1 MSARDAAAWEELR
14 ERCANCRA
22 CVLGQTRTNS
32 VFGVGKQDS
41 PVLFVGEGPG
51 QQEDLQGEPFVG
63 AAGKLLDEML
73 SIIDLGRDNCYVAN
87 VVKCRPPGN
96 RDPREGEQAA
106 CVGFLREQI
115 ALLRPKLIICL
126 GRIAAGVLI
135 ERDYR
140 ITRQHGQWLE
150 RDGIWYTAI
159 YHPSALLRD
168 PRRRPET
175 FLDLL
180 SIREK
185 VWEVCPELY
194 APRG

>member
-1 MSARDAAAWEELR
+1 MSAPVPSEWELLR
-14 ERCANCRA
+14 QRCEACKG
-22 CVLGQTRTNS
+22 CVLHQTRTNM
-32 VFGVGKQDS
+32 VFGVGRQDS

-73 SIIDLGRDNCYVAN
+73 SIIDLGRDNCYIAN

-96 RDPREGEQAA
+96 RDPREEEQAA
-106 CVGFLREQI
+106 CLGWLYEQI
-115 ALLRPKLIICL
+115 RLIQPKIIICL

-135 ERDYR
+135 EKDYR
-140 ITRQHGQWLE
+140 ITRQHGQWV
-150 RDGIWYTAI
+150 RKDQVWYTAI

-168 PRRRPET
+168 LNRRPET

-185 VWEVCPELY
+185 VREVCPELY
-194 APRG
+194 E

>member
-1 MSARDAAAWEELR
+1 MSPRPVPPEWEQLQ
-14 ERCANCRA
+14 ERCEQCNA
-22 CVLGQTRTNS
+22 CQLGRTRTKL
-32 VFGVGKQDS
+32 VFGVGKKDS

-73 SIIDLGRDNCYVAN
+73 SIIDLGRDNCYIAN

-96 RDPREGEQAA
+96 RDPLEEEQAA
-106 CVGFLREQI
+106 CVGWLYEQI
-115 ALLRPKLIICL
+115 RLIQPKLVICL

-135 ERDYR
+135 RKDYR
-140 ITRQHGQWLE
+140 ITREHGSWVQKN
-150 RDGIWYTAI
+150 GIWFTAI

-168 PRRRPET
+168 LSRRPET

-180 SIREK
+180 NIRDK
-185 VWEVCPELY
+185 VKELCPELY
-194 APRG
+194 Q

>member
-1 MSARDAAAWEELR
+1 MSGPIPSAWELLR
-14 ERCANCRA
+14 ERCEHCQA
-22 CVLGQTRTNS
+22 CELWKTRNRV

-73 SIIDLGRDNCYVAN
+73 SIVDLGRDNCYIAN

-96 RDPREGEQAA
+96 RDPREEEQAA
-106 CVGFLREQI
+106 CVGFLQEQI
-115 ALLRPKLIICL
+115 RLIQPKLIICL

-135 ERDYR
+135 RKDYR
-140 ITRQHGQWLE
+140 ITREHGQWTS
-150 RDGIWYTAI
+150 RNGVWYTAI

-168 PRRRPET
+168 LNRRPET

-180 SIREK
+180 NIRDK
-185 VWEVCPELY
+185 VMEICPEVY
-194 APRG
+194 Q